1 MHLQNAIE
9 GVDRDRR
16 EINELLVNMTIIMH
30 FILCLLD
37 ALYFKHLKCVG
48 YTLYIQR
55 ILSWIYPVY
64 GKYHVRAARGPRE
77 QDAGS
82 RISTRTA
89 DSQSK

>member
-9 GVDRDRR
+9 GVDGDRR

-64 GKYHVRAARGPRE
+64 GKYHIRAARDSRE

-82 RISTRTA
+82 RILAHTA
-89 DSQSK
+89 DSHSK